1 MSPLSLSSLSGGSKL
16 SKGRGCVRAGW
27 TDTEVSKMSV
37 KVLPTI
43 HNIGPRLGLP
53 MDINDS
59 AGIKALL
66 EQLESS
72 SAWQDTIGSS
82 TSPPDDHL
90 QHAVHPSQSL
100 PAPQLSVSE
109 LLSQLQPEHNQMA
122 VDPQDSAIGIRTH
135 TPQSSASVKSSVNHD
150 RTFEGYRSSTF
161 QQALSLIAS
170 VSDNPSFGDS
180 LKSMKK
186 EQDDLET
193 KLSNERKAILSKYE
207 AKVQVAKTKA
217 SIISTGL
224 SKHEANVCFDASGK
238 ITMCHLPGT
247 FPRAQVQLPDHFS
260 SNFYPIYVVLNR
272 YSDCMAKVTY
282 PCNRAKITLG
292 RNFLTRSFC
301 MVFGGFSLQI
311 SK

>member
-1 MSPLSLSSLSGGSKL
+1 MNTLRLPAYSL
-16 SKGRGCVRAGW
+16 
-27 TDTEVSKMSV
+27 
-37 KVLPTI
+37 
-43 HNIGPRLGLP
+43 HRLQYSEGFFAHEMDRHRRLP

-224 SKHEANVCFDASGK
+224 SKHEANMLSAALVKELKQFDLERA
-238 ITMCHLPGT
+238 LPAWDGLVLKQEE
-247 FPRAQVQLPDHFS
+247 RLAQLGLPDTLFKAEVS
-260 SNFYPIYVVLNR
+260 ERKKIMQVLE
-272 YSDCMAKVTY
+272 
-282 PCNRAKITLG
+282 
-292 RNFLTRSFC
+292 
-301 MVFGGFSLQI
+301 GFI
-311 SK
+311 